1 MIVKFHA
8 RGRGGGSGPV
18 DYLLGKDRNRE
29 QAFVLQGKPEEV
41 RELIDATPFAKK
53 YTSGVL
59 SFAESEL
66 PPGAR
71 EKIMASFERIL
82 MPGLE
87 KNQYSILWVEHR
99 DKGRVELNFLIP
111 NMELQS
117 GKRLQ
122 PYYDRA
128 DRPRVDAWQ
137 RLVNHHYGLH
147 DPNAPENRRTLVTP
161 NNLPGTKKEAAE
173 AITRGL
179 EAICRTGEI
188 KTRQDVIQALT
199 AAGFEVVR
207 TTRSSISI
215 ADPDG
220 GRNLRLKGAIYE
232 QSFENGH
239 GLRAAIER
247 AGERYR
253 ENAERRVQQAREICR
268 RGVEIKR
275 AENQRRY
282 PGSCGFGHGITGETP
297 ERCERRD
304 DVAKGERVKTGNAYM
319 VDHAVSDIPDVRRE
333 WRSTLVHGESDRRE
347 PGENPAAER
356 HTETTGRENVG
367 RTFSPGAG
375 REISG
380 TARGDESGYGV
391 EGGKAKRREAGE
403 GVISHDRTGKA
414 VIERIRAVT
423 AGLCTAAER
432 MGARLRGIAG
442 DVFSYAAEQRNTEK
456 TDHAIESAGAGLERA
471 NRTIEPVVQCEQAFR
486 NEMIHQEKQRQ
497 LQLEKE
503 LELTRSRTRERSYP
517 GPSL

>member
-8 RGRGGGSGPV
+8 RGCGGGSGPV

-66 PPGAR
+66 LPGAR

-99 DKGRVELNFLIP
+99 DKGRIELNFLIP
-111 NMELQS
+111 NMELLS

-137 RLVNHHYGLH
+137 TLVNHHYGLH

-161 NNLPGTKKEAAE
+161 NNLQGTKKEAAE

-253 ENAERRVQQAREICR
+253 ENAEQRVQQAREICR
-268 RGVEIKR
+268 RGVELKR
-275 AENQRRY
+275 AENQKRY
-282 PGSCGFGHGITGETP
+282 PASRGFGHGLTGETP
-297 ERCERRD
+297 GRRERRD
-304 DVAKGERVKTGNAYM
+304 DVAKRERVKTGNAYM
-319 VDHAVSDIPDVRRE
+319 VDHAVSGVSDVRRE
-333 WRSTLVHGESDRRE
+333 WWSTLVHGEPDSRE
-347 PGENPAAER
+347 PGGNPAAER
-356 HTETTGRENVG
+356 HAETTGGENVG
-367 RTFSPGAG
+367 HTFLPGPE

-380 TARGDESGYGV
+380 IAKGNESGELDSGQ
-391 EGGKAKRREAGE
+391 AKRREAGE
-403 GVISHDRTGKA
+403 GVTSHDRAGKA
-414 VIERIRAVT
+414 VIERIRAAT
-423 AGLCTAAER
+423 AGLCAATER

-442 DVFSYAAEQRNTEK
+442 DVFSYAAEQRDTEK
-456 TDHAIESAGAGLERA
+456 TDHAIESAGAGLEWA
-471 NRTIEPVVQCEQAFR
+471 NRTIEPVVQCEQAIR
-486 NEMIHQEKQRQ
+486 NEVIRQEKQRQ
-497 LQLEKE
+497 QQLEKE
-503 LELTRSRTRERSYP
+503 LELTRSRTRERSYS